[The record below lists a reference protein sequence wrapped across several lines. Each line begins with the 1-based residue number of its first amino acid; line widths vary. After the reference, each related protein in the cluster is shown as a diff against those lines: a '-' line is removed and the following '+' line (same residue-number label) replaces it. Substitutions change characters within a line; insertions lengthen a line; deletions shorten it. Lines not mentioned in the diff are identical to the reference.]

1 MFKHVGVIKNTGK
14 KCVILFL
21 EIPGRETHALVVEPD
36 SLPDMLHDHVM
47 SLLESAE
54 GQAATNFGEV
64 LGRRFLADKNTTV
77 LEELHNRRYLQPVP
91 HTNIVMMPGGNNR
104 VEMAEVMNALRK
116 MRQGQNFA
124 ETNFANEHMS
134 GRFGTDESYM
144 NDSYANRTMPST
156 MPNDMFQE
164 TSNLQHVSQEKQ
176 ENSNLENL
184 FREHMEMI
192 KLLYN
197 DLSNRVRQLEEIA
210 NENSKLMSMVE
221 NMKKELGMNSN
232 SDSVS
237 VLSRSN
243 EKIDSN
249 NSSDSSDSNHSN
261 ESGVTNK
268 KMKKVK

>member
-1 MFKHVGVIKNTGK
+1 MFKHVGIIKNTGK

-64 LGRRFLADKNTTV
+64 LGRRFLVDKNTTV

-104 VEMAEVMNALRK
+104 VEMVEVMNALRK
-116 MRQGQNFA
+116 IRQGTNFA
-124 ETNFANEHMS
+124 ETNVAETNVAETNNVQIS
-134 GRFGTDESYM
+134 RKPETDDSYMNESYM
-144 NDSYANRTMPST
+144 NESYMNESYMNQT
-156 MPNDMFQE
+156 MPNNMFQE
-164 TSNLQHVSQEKQ
+164 TSNLQHVSQE
-176 ENSNLENL
+176 NSNLESL

-197 DLSNRVRQLEEIA
+197 DLSNRIRQLEEIA
-210 NENSKLMSMVE
+210 CENSKLMSMVE

-232 SDSVS
+232 SDSTNKS
-237 VLSRSN
+237 
-243 EKIDSN
+243 E
-249 NSSDSSDSNHSN
+249 
-261 ESGVTNK
+261 VTNK
-268 KMKKVK
+268 KMKKVKENQ